1 MMTSSFVQRLVFAE
15 DLCLGLLV
23 NSKLGRGSD
32 LAVSILGMSAFC
44 LRLELASSVLPHRPE
59 VLRVAVPIFLIVPQR
74 VLADFSLVLGSEC
87 SAWEEDLSCENI
99 LILAS
104 DIAANLILVACQIV

>member
-1 MMTSSFVQRLVFAE
+1 M
-15 DLCLGLLV
+15 
-23 NSKLGRGSD
+23 
-32 LAVSILGMSAFC
+32 
-44 LRLELASSVLPHRPE
+44 
-59 VLRVAVPIFLIVPQR
+59 FLIVPQR
-74 VLADFSLVLGSEC
+74 VLADFSLVLGKEC